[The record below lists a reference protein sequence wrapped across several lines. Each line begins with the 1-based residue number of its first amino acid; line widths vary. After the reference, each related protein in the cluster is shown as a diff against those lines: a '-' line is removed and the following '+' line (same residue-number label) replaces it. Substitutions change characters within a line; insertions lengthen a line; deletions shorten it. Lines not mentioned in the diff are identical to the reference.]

1 MKQNSTNTLNSVFN
15 FIKKE
20 LKPLYPDNEIQSFIN
35 IIFNHLSDYL
45 KTDIHLVPTRVSGS
59 EDGIKADTKLSK
71 SISLQIQEIVFQLKK
86 YKPIQY
92 IIGKTEFFDL
102 EYMVSP
108 AVMIPR
114 PETEELVQWIIE
126 ETNDPSAYILDIGTG
141 SGCIA
146 IALAKN
152 LINSRV
158 DAVDISEK
166 ALKIAEQNA
175 RNNNVN
181 INFTRLNILN
191 REQHHFKSKYDIIV
205 SNPPYVREKDKQLM
219 QQNVLNYEPKIALF
233 VSNTEPLIFYEAITD
248 FAIKHLKKNG
258 KLYFEINEFLSAEIS
273 DLLDKKLFSN
283 ITIKKDLNGKDRM
296 ICGSI

>member
-1 MKQNSTNTLNSVFN
+1 MKQNSFNTINSAYN

-20 LKPLYPDNEIQSFIN
+20 LNTLYPDNEILSFIN
-35 IIFNHLSDYL
+35 IIFRHLLDYS
-45 KTDIHLVPTRVSGS
+45 KTDIIH
-59 EDGIKADTKLSK
+59 TKLSK

-92 IIGKTEFFDL
+92 IIGKTGFFDL
-102 EYMVSP
+102 EFKVSP

-114 PETEELVQWIIE
+114 PETEELVQWIIQ
-126 ETNDPSAYILDIGTG
+126 ETNNNPEVHILDIGTG

-152 LINSRV
+152 LGNSTV

-166 ALKIAEQNA
+166 ALKIAKQNA
-175 RNNNVN
+175 LDNNVN
-181 INFTRLNILN
+181 INFTQLNILN
-191 REQHHFKSKYDIIV
+191 REQHHFINRKPRRISIQQGKSKYDIIV
-205 SNPPYVREKDKQLM
+205 SNPPYVLEKDKQLM

-233 VSNTEPLIFYEAITD
+233 VSNTEPLIFYEAIAD

-258 KLYFEINEFLSAEIS
+258 KLYLEINEFLSKKIEN
-273 DLLDKKLFSN
+273 LLYKKSFSN
-283 ITIKKDLNGKDRM
+283 ITIIKDLNGKDRM
-296 ICGSI
+296 VCGST